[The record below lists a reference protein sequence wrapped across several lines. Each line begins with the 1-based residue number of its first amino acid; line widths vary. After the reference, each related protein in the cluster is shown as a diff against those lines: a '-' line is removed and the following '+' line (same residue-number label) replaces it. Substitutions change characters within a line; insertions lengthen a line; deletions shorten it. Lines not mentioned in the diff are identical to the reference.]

1 MPARGKGLFETEHE
15 PLAKST
21 RANEH
26 TGAPGWANQR
36 GSLEE
41 VGIMNGLKISL
52 AGAVL
57 LLAAPSALGA
67 NVESKERAAKK
78 ACLVG
83 DVDKG
88 AEILADLY
96 VDTND
101 ATYIYNSGRCF
112 EQNGKN
118 DQAVLR
124 FKEYLRKAKNLSPA
138 ESDAVLKK
146 IDELQ
151 GAAGKHEA
159 ETAPVPA
166 PVAPS
171 SAAPAMAPA
180 SAVPASAA
188 VATQPDPLGIAQS
201 SPPPEPQESPP
212 VYKRWWFWTGI
223 GAVVAGGV
231 VTGVLLSKKSAP
243 KSPACDGLG
252 TCVP

>member
-1 MPARGKGLFETEHE
+1 
-15 PLAKST
+15 
-21 RANEH
+21 
-26 TGAPGWANQR
+26 
-36 GSLEE
+36 
-41 VGIMNGLKISL
+41 MNGLKISL
-52 AGAVL
+52 VGAVL

-101 ATYIYNSGRCF
+101 AAYIYNSGRCF

-124 FKEYLRKAKNLSPA
+124 FKEYLRKAKNLPKSEA
-138 ESDAVLKK
+138 EAVQKK
-146 IDELQ
+146 IEELQ
-151 GAAGKHEA
+151 GGASKHEA
-159 ETAPVPA
+159 ETAPMPTPA
-166 PVAPS
+166 APPSTTPAAAPLPVA
-171 SAAPAMAPA
+171 
-180 SAVPASAA
+180 AVPPSAA
-188 VATQPDPLGIAQS
+188 VATSTDPLGISQS
-201 SPPPEPQESPP
+201 APPEPPESPP
-212 VYKRWWFWTGI
+212 VYKRWWFWTGV
-223 GAVVAGGV
+223 GAVIAGGV

-252 TCVP
+252 TCVQQ

>member
-1 MPARGKGLFETEHE
+1 MD
-15 PLAKST
+15 
-21 RANEH
+21 
-26 TGAPGWANQR
+26 
-36 GSLEE
+36 
-41 VGIMNGLKISL
+41 GLKILL

-57 LLAAPSALGA
+57 LLAAPNALGA
-67 NVESKERAAKK
+67 NIESKERAAKK

-124 FKEYLRKAKNLSPA
+124 FKEYLRKAKKLSPS
-138 ESDAVLKK
+138 ETEAVQKK
-146 IDELQ
+146 IEELK
-151 GAAGKHEA
+151 GSGGKHEA
-159 ETAPVPA
+159 ETPPAPVPTPIPAALPATA
-166 PVAPS
+166 PAAAAPISPAISPAAPLVAP
-171 SAAPAMAPA
+171 A
-180 SAVPASAA
+180 
-188 VATQPDPLGIAQS
+188 DPLGLTQTA
-201 SPPPEPQESPP
+201 PPPEPQEAPP

-223 GAVVAGGV
+223 GAIVAGGV
-231 VTGVLLSKKSAP
+231 VTGVVLSKKSAP

>member
-1 MPARGKGLFETEHE
+1 M
-15 PLAKST
+15 KSWKVIV
-21 RANEH
+21 AS
-26 TGAPGWANQR
+26 AA
-36 GSLEE
+36 
-41 VGIMNGLKISL
+41 
-52 AGAVL
+52 L
-57 LLAAPSALGA
+57 LSAASNAMGA
-67 NVESKERAAKK
+67 NTESKERAAKK

-83 DVDKG
+83 DVEKG
-88 AEILADLY
+88 VEILADLY

-101 ATYIYNSGRCF
+101 SVYLYNQGRCF

-124 FKEYLRKAKNLSPA
+124 FKEYLRKAKKLPKT
-138 ESDAVLKK
+138 ETDAVLQK

-151 GAAGKHEA
+151 GTAGQREA
-159 ETAPVPA
+159 QPAPVPA
-166 PVAPS
+166 AQP
-171 SAAPAMAPA
+171 SAAPAPAAPVA
-180 SAVPASAA
+180 SAVPPSAA
-188 VATQPDPLGIAQS
+188 VATTPDPLGIQRSA
-201 SPPPEPQESPP
+201 PPPEPQESPP

>member
-1 MPARGKGLFETEHE
+1 M
-15 PLAKST
+15 KSWKVIV
-21 RANEH
+21 A
-26 TGAPGWANQR
+26 
-36 GSLEE
+36 S
-41 VGIMNGLKISL
+41 
-52 AGAVL
+52 AGL
-57 LLAAPSALGA
+57 LLAASDAMGA
-67 NVESKERAAKK
+67 NKESKERAAKK

-83 DVDKG
+83 DVEKG
-88 AEILADLY
+88 VEILADLY

-101 ATYIYNSGRCF
+101 SVYLYNQGRCF

-124 FKEYLRKAKNLSPA
+124 FKEYLRKAKKLPKT
-138 ESDAVLKK
+138 ETDAVLQK

-151 GAAGKHEA
+151 GTAGQREA
-159 ETAPVPA
+159 QPAPVPA
-166 PVAPS
+166 AQP
-171 SAAPAMAPA
+171 SAAPAPAAPVA
-180 SAVPASAA
+180 SAVPPSAA
-188 VATQPDPLGIAQS
+188 VATTPDPLGIQRSA
-201 SPPPEPQESPP
+201 PPPEPQESPP

>member
-1 MPARGKGLFETEHE
+1 MV
-15 PLAKST
+15 S
-21 RANEH
+21 
-26 TGAPGWANQR
+26 
-36 GSLEE
+36 
-41 VGIMNGLKISL
+41 LKILL

-57 LLAAPSALGA
+57 LVAAPNALGA
-67 NVESKERAAKK
+67 NIESKERAAKK

-124 FKEYLRKAKNLSPA
+124 FKEYLRKAKKLSPS
-138 ESDAVLKK
+138 ETEAVRKK
-146 IDELQ
+146 IEELKDS
-151 GAAGKHEA
+151 GGKHQA
-159 ETAPVPA
+159 ETPPAPVPTPIPAAVPATA
-166 PVAPS
+166 PAAAAPMAPAIPPS
-171 SAAPAMAPA
+171 APAAAPA
-180 SAVPASAA
+180 
-188 VATQPDPLGIAQS
+188 DPLGLTQTA
-201 SPPPEPQESPP
+201 PPPEPQETPP

-223 GAVVAGGV
+223 GAVVAGSV
-231 VTGVLLSKKSAP
+231 VTGVVLSKKSAP